1 MRTMPA
7 WFAVWVVAC
16 TGGMIG
22 AAELTP
28 GVVSLPCIPV
38 AAYWTGPPQS
48 AGMPLGPALAV
59 VSTKIRP
66 KDAHLVLDGHFIG
79 RARFFDGK
87 PGYLYLEP
95 GKYQLEL
102 TLGGYRTEIFEI
114 DAQAACRFEIRHRMI
129 RDKGTPKERSSDP
142 PGKGRPL
149 ERTFRPKVSG
159 EPANPRA
166 AVKLGCA
173 DPSVRSDIDSGE
185 GAVGAD
191 EEPAGASLRLVVLPE
206 TASVS
211 IDGRFVAT
219 GEELAR
225 MEAPLAVPS
234 GSRRIEVRA
243 AGYRP
248 HEQLVAFEAGQTR
261 ELVVTLQPSRE
272 GDASRL

>member
-1 MRTMPA
+1 MRTMLA
-7 WFAVWVVAC
+7 LFTVGIVAC
-16 TGGMIG
+16 TGGTIG
-22 AAELTP
+22 AEELTP

-48 AGMPLGPALAV
+48 SGMPVGPALAV

-66 KDAHLVLDGHFIG
+66 KDAHLVLDGRFIG
-79 RARFFDGK
+79 RARYFDGK

-149 ERTFRPKVSG
+149 ERTFRPQALG

-173 DPSVRSDIDSGE
+173 DPSLRSDLDSGE
-185 GAVGAD
+185 GAAGAD

-206 TASVS
+206 TASVL

-225 MEAPLAVPS
+225 METPLAVSP

-248 HEQLVAFEAGQTR
+248 YEQLVAFEAGLTQ
-261 ELVVTLQPSRE
+261 ELAITLQPFPE
-272 GDASRL
+272 EN